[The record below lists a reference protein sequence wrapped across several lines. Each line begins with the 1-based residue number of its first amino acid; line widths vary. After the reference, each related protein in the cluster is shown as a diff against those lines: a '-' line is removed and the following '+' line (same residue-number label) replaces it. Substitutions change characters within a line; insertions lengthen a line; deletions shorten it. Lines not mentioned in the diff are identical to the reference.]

1 MEHRS
6 EGGMESAVIS
16 LIFGS
21 EEGFL
26 KMANVL
32 ERMTKELARW

>member
-21 EEGFL
+21 GFL
-26 KMANVL
+26 KKMANVL